1 MQRWDAHTHE
11 DILLAL
17 FQHVKIPTSDIQKVM
32 GELRAKGYTFTEN
45 ALRYNSLFGFVCFCL
60 FACFSLCTFA
70 PAPAPAPSSPHVH
83 LLS

>member
-45 ALRYNSLFGFVCFCL
+45 ALRYNSLFGFCLFL
-60 FACFSLCTFA
+60 FACFSLFTF
-70 PAPAPAPSSPHVH
+70 APAPSSPPFH